1 MSARPDPERAIYL
14 VDGTNNLFRAF
25 YAIRHLSNSKGF
37 PTNAVFGFTAMLR
50 KLLREH
56 APRYAGVAFDL
67 AEPTFRHRA
76 YADYKAN
83 RPEAPPDLVAQ
94 IPVVKKVC
102 GILGVASLELPG
114 YEADDLIGTLARRG
128 SEAGFEVVIVATD
141 KDLLQLVGDRVQ
153 IFNPTTEQFLDAAGV
168 ESAFGV
174 KPSQVRDVL
183 ALWGDES
190 DNIPGVPGI
199 GEKGAKELIRR
210 FGDLEA
216 VLAAASTLKSGRQ
229 REGLEKHAE
238 TARLS
243 RDLATVNVDVPIPF
257 ELDRLRLKPPD
268 GKASVELF
276 QELEFTSLA
285 REFAA
290 PAGPRAEALPETHTI
305 LGDAASLERVVS
317 RLRSGKILSLHLEGD
332 SPEPMRAALVGIALA
347 GPAGEGFYVPLGHG
361 GLGAPSRMRPDAA
374 LRLLR
379 PLLEDPGVERVGDDI
394 KTDLVFL
401 RRLGISVPGFSFDT
415 MIASYL
421 LNPSRRSHSL
431 EAVAEEVTG
440 LNVPA
445 YEAVLGSGAKRVP
458 ITEIGEDRAAAL
470 VCPRA
475 AAMLALRGRLEAAL
489 RDAGLLPLF
498 RDLELPLASVLAD
511 MEIAGV
517 RIDAGFLAPLSAEW
531 GEKMVRLTTE
541 IHALAGR
548 EFNLNSPR
556 QLGEV
561 LFETLKLRPGRKTL
575 KTGSFST
582 SVDVL
587 EDLAESHELPRR
599 ILEYRTLQKLKSTY
613 VDTLPRLAHPETGRV
628 HTSFNQA
635 VAATGRLSSSDPNLQ
650 NIPVRTELGQQI
662 RRAFIPADGCLLLS
676 ADYSQIELRILA
688 HLCADPALVSAFRAG
703 EDIHRRTAAE
713 IFGVHP
719 DLVTDEMRRRAKAV
733 NFGILYGMGPQRLA
747 RDQGIPLKE
756 AREFIERYFRRLPGV
771 KEYIDGAIAAVERE
785 GSVRTLFGRVRYFPE
800 IRGTDRNA
808 RQQAIR
814 AAVNTAIQGTAA
826 DLIKMA
832 MVALSARLR
841 SKGSGARMTLQVHDE
856 LVLEVPTP
864 EVAPTAAIVRRVME
878 RIHPLAVPL
887 AVDLRVGKNWLD
899 LEDVRES
906 KD

>member
-1 MSARPDPERAIYL
+1 MMAVRPDPERSIYL

-25 YAIRHLSNSKGF
+25 HAIPRLTNSKGF
-37 PTNAVFGFTAMLR
+37 PTNAVLGFTTMLR

-67 AEPTFRHRA
+67 AEPTFRHKA

-94 IPVVKKVC
+94 IPAVRKVC
-102 GILGVASLELPG
+102 QVLGVPSVDLPG
-114 YEADDLIGTLARRG
+114 YEADDLIGTLARGG
-128 SEAGFEVVIVATD
+128 SEAGFEVVIVTTD
-141 KDLLQLVGDRVQ
+141 KDLLQLVGERVR
-153 IFNPTTEQFLDAAGV
+153 IFNPRTEEFLDATGV
-168 ESAFGV
+168 ETTFGV

-199 GEKGAKELIRR
+199 GEKGAKKLIRE
-210 FGDLEA
+210 FGDLEG
-216 VLAAASTLKSGRQ
+216 VLAAAPTLKSAPQRQ
-229 REGLEKHAE
+229 GLETHAE

-243 RDLATVNVDVPIPF
+243 RDLATVDVNVPIPF
-257 ELDRLRLKPPD
+257 DPDLLRLRPPD
-268 GKASVELF
+268 ERAALELF
-276 QELEFTSLA
+276 QDLEFNSLA
-285 REFAA
+285 REFASPAAARVEA
-290 PAGPRAEALPETHTI
+290 PQASRTI
-305 LGDAASLERVVS
+305 LKDAESLERAVS
-317 RLRSGKILSLHLEGD
+317 RLRSQRVFAVHVEAD
-332 SPEPMRAALVGIALA
+332 RPEPMQASLVGVALA
-347 GPAGEGFYVPLGHG
+347 GAGEAFYLPLGHHEAG
-361 GLGAPSRMRPDAA
+361 EPSRLGADSA

-379 PLLEDPGVERVGDDI
+379 PLLEDPGMERVGDDV
-394 KTDLVFL
+394 KTDLVVL
-401 RRLGISVPGFSFDT
+401 RRLGIAIPGLAFDT
-415 MIASYL
+415 MLASYL
-421 LNPSRRSHSL
+421 LNPSRRHAL
-431 EAVAEEVTG
+431 EAVATELAG
-440 LNVPA
+440 LEVPA
-445 YEAVLGSGAKRVP
+445 YESLLGSGAKRVP
-458 ITEIGEDRAAAL
+458 ISHIDAERAAAL

-475 AAMLALRGRLEAAL
+475 SAMLALRGRLEAAL
-489 RDAGLLPLF
+489 EHDGLLPLL
-498 RDLELPLASVLAD
+498 RDLELPLTSVLAD

-517 RIDAGFLAPLSAEW
+517 RIDAGFLAPLSVSW
-531 GEKMVRLTTE
+531 GETMARLTAE

-561 LFETLKLRPGRKTL
+561 LFETLKLQPGRKTQ
-575 KTGSFST
+575 KTRSFST
-582 SVDVL
+582 GVDVL
-587 EDLAESHELPRR
+587 EELAASHELPRR

-613 VDTLPRLAHPETGRV
+613 VDALPRLVDPGTGRV

-650 NIPVRTELGQQI
+650 NIPVRTEQGQQI
-662 RRAFIPADGCLLLS
+662 RRAFVPADGCLLLS

-688 HLCADPALVSAFRAG
+688 HLCADPALVAAFRAG

-719 DLVTDEMRRRAKAV
+719 HLVTDEMRRRAKAV

-756 AREFIERYFRRLPGV
+756 AQQFIERYFQRLPAV
-771 KEYIDGAIAAVERE
+771 KQYLDEAIAAVERE
-785 GSVRTLFGRVRYFPE
+785 GKVRTLFGRVRYFPE
-800 IRGTDRNA
+800 IRGTDRNL

-832 MVALSARLR
+832 MVALAARLR
-841 SKGSGARMTLQVHDE
+841 TGGSGARMTLQVHDE
-856 LVLEVPTP
+856 LVLEVPER
-864 EVAPTAAIVRRVME
+864 EVASTAAVVRQVME
-878 RIHPLAVPL
+878 GVHPLAVPL
-887 AVDLRVGKNWLD
+887 AVDLRAGRNWLD
-899 LEDVRES
+899 LEDLGES